1 MARDPSTEARSTP
14 AALTVMLSIRQRSEQ
29 QHPRSYPQLD
39 PLPVKRDAATSI
51 DACAQQPKRGALQ
64 HCSRAARSNTAW
76 VPANLFISQVFWASN
91 SQIDPRTCARSEAR
105 AVAAWGRVP
114 ARMVRL

>member
-1 MARDPSTEARSTP
+1 MSATRLLMSNETLHHGWEWYGWVESKQGLFRPPATT
-14 AALTVMLSIRQRSEQ
+14 AALT
-29 QHPRSYPQLD
+29 
-39 PLPVKRDAATSI
+39 AA
-51 DACAQQPKRGALQ
+51 GALS
-64 HCSRAARSNTAW
+64 HASMALAARSNTAW

-105 AVAAWGRVP
+105 AVAAWDRVP